1 MNPSLNQKLAQP
13 TIDVY
18 LAIEEQLLINLA
30 KRLKKNKHL
39 LDDIQAWEVA
49 NLLEVG
55 SLTQENI
62 IAIAKYSGL
71 AIDEITKL
79 LQEVGFY
86 AVNGVDKDL
95 QEAVRQGFLVMPQ
108 TEPQTNLHPILLSY
122 QQQAMN
128 TFNLINTTMLDQSQQ
143 IYIDT
148 LNKTVGKVLTGT
160 ITPQQALRETVHE
173 WSEKGIPAL
182 IDKAGKQWSTEAYV
196 STVTRSLSNNVANT
210 MQDNRMDEYG
220 VDLIEVS
227 AHMGA
232 RPRCAP
238 YQGEI
243 YSRSGKHP
251 KYPPLSRTSYGEI
264 AGLRGINCGH
274 IFYPFIE
281 GFSVKREVQI
291 NDEQNDIVYKL
302 SQKQRYLERQIRYA
316 KREVKIMEAMNDEIG
331 VKAAKQ
337 LVRDKQANMKIFI
350 DETGR
355 TRRRTREQLYGVN
368 LANVQNSSSYEQIK
382 KRYNEEIVQNRYKE
396 EAKKELKRQLRD
408 GTLKK
413 EIHIGKQEKHIP
425 GTGNFIQKNE
435 TSIRKGYPGTSYFTI
450 TLEEI
455 QELVNIYST
464 KGIPEISNKG
474 EWKKTEIILSH
485 DEIIGY
491 NVTKEGA
498 FPTSSFKIHYS
509 SGGTHIVPFGG
520 GRKWK

>member
-55 SLTQENI
+55 SLFQENI
-62 IAIAKYSGL
+62 ITIAKYSGL

-79 LQEVGFY
+79 LQKAGFY
-86 AVNGVDKDL
+86 AVNRVDKDL
-95 QEAVRQGFLVMPQ
+95 QEAVRQGFVIMPK

-232 RPRCAP
+232 RPRCEP

-281 GFSVKREVQI
+281 GFSRKRSVQI
-291 NDEQNDIVYKL
+291 NDEQNDIAYKL

-316 KREVKIMEAMNDEIG
+316 KHDLNIMGAMGDEVGI
-331 VKAAKQ
+331 KAAKQ
-337 LVRDKQANMKIFI
+337 FVRDRQANMRAFI

-355 TRRRTREQLYGVN
+355 TRRRSREQL
-368 LANVQNSSSYEQIK
+368 AN
-382 KRYNEEIVQNRYKE
+382 
-396 EAKKELKRQLRD
+396 
-408 GTLKK
+408 
-413 EIHIGKQEKHIP
+413 
-425 GTGNFIQKNE
+425 
-435 TSIRKGYPGTSYFTI
+435 
-450 TLEEI
+450 
-455 QELVNIYST
+455 
-464 KGIPEISNKG
+464 
-474 EWKKTEIILSH
+474 
-485 DEIIGY
+485 
-491 NVTKEGA
+491 
-498 FPTSSFKIHYS
+498 
-509 SGGTHIVPFGG
+509 
-520 GRKWK
+520 